1 MTAAQTGDRSVTKAA
16 IARLS
21 GAPGGAARWV
31 LLVALMVG
39 ALLAGALW
47 APAEFAPLVRG
58 DVVSA
63 GGVPVDSGFTLLAFA
78 AGVVAF
84 RTWERM
90 FPARLPTL
98 WIMYPLHGSVIAW
111 RELRTAL
118 TEGTIAG
125 ALVALVWLPALV
137 VQPTNPQLIAGICY
151 ALIGGYVLGGLA
163 FALPVAVAH
172 WTLKQSPTASDAAAR
187 LAVSAAPAA
196 SFGGSLVILLLFK
209 LGVDELVLRSLA
221 DSRDA
226 AAIVL
231 ELGPV
236 HVSRAAVAVL
246 LSAILL
252 TKALV
257 LTGLVLRARRYLH
270 DAVRLSAALDRQP
283 DLSYA
288 WITADRLEAAADR
301 SEEALVSFRER
312 ARFTRR
318 APFRLLGTVSLS
330 VLATVLVFALG
341 SEVARLVVTL
351 LLVAWLLP
359 WLRIAWRFVEQYG
372 PQEREADALLLSPH
386 AVARGRRRAA
396 LRTCAFY
403 ALFVLPA
410 GGVALLV
417 HGDILV
423 AALAGATALLL
434 SLSPLYALRTR
445 RG

>member
-1 MTAAQTGDRSVTKAA
+1 MTAAQTGDRSVTRAA
-16 IARLS
+16 IERLS
-21 GAPGGAARWV
+21 GTTKGLVRWV
-31 LLVALMVG
+31 ALAALVLA
-39 ALLAGALW
+39 ALLSGALW
-47 APAEFAPLVRG
+47 APDEFGPLVRG
-58 DVVSA
+58 EVISA
-63 GGVPVDSGFTLLAFA
+63 GGVPVDTGFTLLAFA

-111 RELRTAL
+111 RELRSAL
-118 TEGTIAG
+118 AEGTLAG
-125 ALVALVWLPALV
+125 ALVALVWLPSLV
-137 VQPTNPQLIAGICY
+137 VQPTNPQLIAGVCY

-163 FALPVAVAH
+163 FALPVVVAH

-196 SFGGSLVILLLFK
+196 SFGGSLVVLLLFK
-209 LGVDELVLRSLA
+209 LGVDELVLRSLPA
-221 DSRDA
+221 TRDA
-226 AAIVL
+226 AAILL
-231 ELGPV
+231 ELGALQI
-236 HVSRAAVAVL
+236 SRAAAAVL

-252 TKALV
+252 TKGLV
-257 LTGLVLRARRYLH
+257 LTGLVLRSRRYLH

-301 SEEALVSFRER
+301 SDEALVSFRER

-318 APFRLLGTVSLS
+318 APFRLLGTVTLS
-330 VLATVLVFALG
+330 VLATVLVFALTN
-341 SEVARLVVTL
+341 EVARLVVTL

-359 WLRIAWRFVEQYG
+359 WLRIAWRYVEQYG
-372 PQEREADALLLSPH
+372 AQEREADALLLSKR
-386 AVARGRRRAA
+386 AVERGRRRAT

-403 ALFVLPA
+403 ALFALPV

-417 HGDILV
+417 HGDVLI
-423 AALAGATALLL
+423 ACLAGATALLL
-434 SLSPLYALRTR
+434 LLSPLYALRNR